1 MKTDKDYIDELLAY
15 YPLVKERNPDKI
27 ATWPK
32 TEIKENELVNFLVG
46 PYYADEVIELFKL
59 ISQPYWCDYSYS
71 PDTAGNMVYDDG
83 FIKNASLDE
92 IKTMLTYCH
101 RGERFCSGH
110 WEDMIIQGRLEKIF
124 DRLVKIR
131 QYEL

>member
-1 MKTDKDYIDELLAY
+1 MNPPI
-15 YPLVKERNPDKI
+15 VRERDHKKL

-46 PYYADEVIELFKL
+46 PDYTDEVIELFKL
-59 ISQPYWCDYSYS
+59 ISQPYWCDFSYS
-71 PDTAGNMVYDDG
+71 PDTAGNMVYDDD

-92 IKTMLTYCH
+92 IKTMLTYCN

-110 WEDMIIQGRLEKIF
+110 REDMIIQGRLEKIF
-124 DRLVKIR
+124 DRLMEIR
-131 QYEL
+131 ESL